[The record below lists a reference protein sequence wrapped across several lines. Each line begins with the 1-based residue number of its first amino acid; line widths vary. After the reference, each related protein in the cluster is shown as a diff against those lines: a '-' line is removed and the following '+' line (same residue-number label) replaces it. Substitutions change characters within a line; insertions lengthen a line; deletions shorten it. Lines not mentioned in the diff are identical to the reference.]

1 MTVIDSKYRQHLGQ
15 DLYLFDSL
23 FNEQTYVHVS
33 KLFEE
38 TIPTKDDISLTLQ
51 RCSELIMSL
60 PLLDDAVST
69 MQQNN
74 VTFYRR
80 HLGGNWHVT
89 IQSGFN
95 RVDIRKFWFPVGAKE
110 LQATG
115 KGVSLTFDQ
124 FRELKN
130 GLKNITSYVPEL
142 NNIVV
147 CYSNPTHDV
156 PNCLKCTPK

>member
-1 MTVIDSKYRQHLGQ
+1 
-15 DLYLFDSL
+15 
-23 FNEQTYVHVS
+23 
-33 KLFEE
+33 
-38 TIPTKDDISLTLQ
+38 
-51 RCSELIMSL
+51 MSL

-110 LQATG
+110 LQATR
-115 KGVSLTFDQ
+115 KGVFLTFDQ

-130 GLKNITSYVPEL
+130 GLKNIISYVPEL
-142 NNIVV
+142 NNIVA
-147 CYSNPTHDV
+147 CYSD
-156 PNCLKCTPK
+156 PKLLGMYTKITQLYVSVNHFIT